1 MNNRKLF
8 IGLGIS
14 LVLAFIFTWF
24 TFENQNVFWYFYSF
38 TTLFLTSSSFY
49 FSKMQDQ
56 LKTFNYLFWGI
67 VYGIG
72 TYLLCFL
79 GFQLLELMPLNAD
92 KKLFS
97 FFGTFAPTAVWH
109 YILLFFII
117 VPGEELF
124 WRGFIQNTLKN
135 WLSPLLAILASS
147 ILYGASFIV
156 SGFYIGV
163 FMAIVV
169 GIVFGWI
176 YEKKKSMPL
185 NIVAH
190 IVFLLLLFLV
200 LPLI

>member
-1 MNNRKLF
+1 MINRKLF
-8 IGLGIS
+8 IGLVIS
-14 LVLAFIFTWF
+14 LVLAFVFTWV
-24 TFENQNVFWYFYSF
+24 TFNNENVFWYFYSF
-38 TTLFLTSSSFY
+38 TTLFLTASSFY
-49 FSKMQDQ
+49 FSKLEDQ

-79 GFQLLELMPLNAD
+79 GLQLLELLPSKAT
-92 KKLFS
+92 KEVS
-97 FFGTFAPTAVWH
+97 HFFGVFAPSALWH

-117 VPGEELF
+117 IPGEEFF
-124 WRGFIQNTLKN
+124 WRGFIQNAVKN
-135 WLSPLLAILASS
+135 WFSPTLAILTSS
-147 ILYGASFIV
+147 VLYGASFIV

-163 FMAIVV
+163 FFAIIV
-169 GIVFGWI
+169 GMIFVWL
-176 YEKKKSMPL
+176 YKKKKSMPL